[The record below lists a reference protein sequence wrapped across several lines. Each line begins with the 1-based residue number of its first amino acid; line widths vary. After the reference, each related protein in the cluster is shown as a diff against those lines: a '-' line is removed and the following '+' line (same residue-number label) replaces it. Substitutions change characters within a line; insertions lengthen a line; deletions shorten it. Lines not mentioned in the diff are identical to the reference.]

1 MSQSYLRAV
10 QACTLDILII
20 AEVIFQFIEIFMYT
34 RYYLCYTIIIFRKM
48 FEDNVICI
56 YIYIYTLIY
65 RTYTKQFLV
74 PFLIMLIIM

>member
-20 AEVIFQFIEIFMYT
+20 AEVIFQFIEIFMYI

-56 YIYIYTLIY
+56 YIYTLIY
-65 RTYTKQFLV
+65 RTYTQQFLV

>member
-56 YIYIYTLIY
+56 YIYTLIY